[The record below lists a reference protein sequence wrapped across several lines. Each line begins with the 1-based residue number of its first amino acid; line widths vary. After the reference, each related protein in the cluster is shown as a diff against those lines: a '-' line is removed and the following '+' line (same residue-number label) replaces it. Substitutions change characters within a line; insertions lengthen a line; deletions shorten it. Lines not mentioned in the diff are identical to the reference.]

1 MNQETSTNRPSG
13 DPHPATRTLNL
24 DAARTFVA
32 ICETG
37 SFRRAAA
44 RVNRSP
50 SAVSLQV
57 GKLEE
62 QLGVRLLHR
71 DARRVR
77 LTDQGEVLLGFARR
91 LVGIS
96 DEAMAVF
103 HGSPLSGSLRLAAP
117 HDLGVSLVPGLLR
130 RMAETHPRI
139 RVDVRLDSSE
149 TVQRLFAE
157 GDANLALFNEAGSP
171 LVPARDLYS
180 EELRW
185 LMRDGGRAVEQDPLP
200 LAVAQMGCAW
210 RDAALGALEGVGRSY
225 RVAYSSDTSM
235 GQVAALRADLAVAAL
250 PGSLADRD
258 LVEVP
263 EHWGLPPLGRTHIYL
278 ADDGSDTAKA
288 FAALIKPDLRSIAP
302 TPPTT

>member
-1 MNQETSTNRPSG
+1 MNQKNSTKQPTGNM
-13 DPHPATRTLNL
+13 HPANRTLNL

-62 QLGVRLLHR
+62 QLGARLLHR
-71 DARRVR
+71 DARRVH
-77 LTDQGEVLLGFARR
+77 LTHQGEVLLGFARR
-91 LVGIS
+91 LVGLN
-96 DEAMAVF
+96 DEAMTAF
-103 HGSPLSGSLRLAAP
+103 HGSTLSGGLRLAAP
-117 HDLGVSLVPGLLR
+117 HDLGVSLVPKLLQR
-130 RMAETHPRI
+130 LAETYPRI

-149 TVQRLFAE
+149 TVQRLFAQ
-157 GDANLALFNEAGSP
+157 GDVNLALFNEANTP
-171 LVPARDLYS
+171 QIAARDLFS
-180 EELRW
+180 EELLW
-185 LMRDGGRAVEQDPLP
+185 MMRNGGRAVEQDPLP
-200 LAVAQMGCAW
+200 LAVAELGCAW
-210 RDAALGALEGVGRSY
+210 RDTALHALESAGRSY
-225 RVAYSSDTSM
+225 RIAYSSDTSM

-250 PGSLADRD
+250 PGSLAERD

-263 EHWGLPPLGRTHIYL
+263 EGWGLPPLGRTHIYL

-288 FAALIKPDLRSIAP
+288 FATLITPELRSIA
-302 TPPTT
+302 

>member
-1 MNQETSTNRPSG
+1 MNQENSTNQRTD
-13 DPHPATRTLNL
+13 DPHPTTRTLNL

-77 LTDQGEVLLGFARR
+77 LTRQGEVLLGFARR

-103 HGSPLSGSLRLAAP
+103 HGSPLSGVLRLAAP
-117 HDLGVSLVPGLLR
+117 HDLGFSLVPALLQR
-130 RMAETHPRI
+130 LAETHPRI

-149 TVQRLFAE
+149 TVQRLFME
-157 GDANLALFNEAGSP
+157 GDANLALFNEASTP
-171 LVPARDLYS
+171 QIPARDLFS
-180 EELRW
+180 EKLLW
-185 LMRDGGRAVEQDPLP
+185 MMRDGGCAVEQEPLP
-200 LAVAQMGCAW
+200 LAVAAIGCAW
-210 RDAALGALEGVGRSY
+210 RDAALRALEGVERSY

-235 GQVAALRADLAVAAL
+235 GQVAAVRADLAVAAL
-250 PGSLADRD
+250 PGSLVDHD

-263 EHWGLPPLGRTHIYL
+263 DHWGLPRLGRTHIYL
-278 ADDGSDTAKA
+278 AEDGSDTAKA
-288 FAALIKPDLRSIAP
+288 FAVLITPELRSLA
-302 TPPTT
+302 